1 MRIKHTLF
9 AKSQTRDL
17 TILALPAVL
26 LLLLL
31 NYLPMGGLV
40 LAFKNYRF
48 DQGIFGSDWVGL
60 KNFHYLF
67 ASQDAWR
74 ITRNTVG
81 LNLLFILT
89 VTAGAVYFAI
99 LLSEVSKKKWVR
111 VYQTSMFIPYFLSW
125 PVVALIVLAFLDSN
139 LGLLNQ
145 WLTSIGLGQ
154 VKWYS
159 EAAAWP
165 FLLIFVNFWKA
176 IGYHTLI
183 YYAGIMA
190 LDRSYYDAAA
200 VDGATVRQIRRYIII
215 PMLLP
220 LVIIMTL
227 VQLGQVFHSDFGLFF
242 MVTRDSGVLYP
253 TTDVIDTY
261 VYRSLRVVGD
271 TGMAAAVGLYQA
283 LVGFILV
290 LTANGI
296 VRNINKDNSMF

>member
-1 MRIKHTLF
+1 MRIKHTSF
-9 AKSQTRDL
+9 TKSQTRDL

-31 NYLPMGGLV
+31 NYLPMGGIV

-67 ASQDAWR
+67 ASQNAWR

-89 VTAGAVYFAI
+89 VTGGAVYFAI
-99 LLSEVSKKKWVR
+99 LLSEISMKKWIR
-111 VYQTSMFIPYFLSW
+111 LYQTTMFIPYFLSW

-139 LGLLNQ
+139 LGILNQ
-145 WLTSIGLGQ
+145 WLGSVGIERIQ
-154 VKWYS
+154 WYS
-159 EAAAWP
+159 EPGVWP
-165 FLLIFVNFWKA
+165 FLLTLIHFWKA
-176 IGYHTLI
+176 IGYNTLI
-183 YYAGIMA
+183 YYAGILA

-200 VDGATVRQIRRYIII
+200 VDGATLQQMRRYITV
-215 PMLLP
+215 PMLIP

-227 VQLGQVFHSDFGLFF
+227 IQLGHVFHSDFGLFY

-271 TGMAAAVGLYQA
+271 TGMASAVGLYQA
-283 LVGFILV
+283 AVGFILV
-290 LTANGI
+290 LTANTV
-296 VRNINKDNSMF
+296 VRKINKDNSMF